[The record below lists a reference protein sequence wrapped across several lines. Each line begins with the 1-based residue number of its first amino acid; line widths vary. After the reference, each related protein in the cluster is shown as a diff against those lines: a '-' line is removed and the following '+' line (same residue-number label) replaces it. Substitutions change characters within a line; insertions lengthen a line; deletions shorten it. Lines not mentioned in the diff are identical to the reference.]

1 MGYEPQS
8 QFTVRIQSEDN
19 GRLPLSLAKD
29 FEITI
34 IDINKAPVNITLSPV
49 NKAEN
54 SAPGTVIGQLNVTD
68 PDNYGSRGAW
78 QSHNCQV
85 IGNQVGKFTVQTN
98 SLVVG
103 NANLDYEEASLM
115 LVQVRCSDSGSPL
128 SLVKVL
134 SITVDDVNEAPTGI
148 SLSSDAI
155 AENQSPMLIGRT
167 SLGFKIIRVSKSLR
181 P

>member
-19 GRLPLSLAKD
+19 GRLSL
-29 FEITI
+29 
-34 IDINKAPVNITLSPV
+34 
-49 NKAEN
+49 
-54 SAPGTVIGQLNVTD
+54 
-68 PDNYGSRGAW
+68 
-78 QSHNCQV
+78 
-85 IGNQVGKFTVQTN
+85 QTN

-115 LVQVRCSDSGSPL
+115 LVQVRCSNSGSPPL

-155 AENQSPMLIGRT
+155 AENQSPILIGRT